1 MLVSSRLFE
10 YEMWTRVHDRG
21 LGSSRGEMVRELL
34 GRIALVELVPP
45 VLVRALEPFPTP
57 VRTLD
62 ALHLA
67 TLDWLRGQGQPVTLA
82 SYDERLLAAA
92 RPLGFA
98 AYPL

>member
-1 MLVSSRLFE
+1 L
-10 YEMWTRVHDRG
+10 
-21 LGSSRGEMVRELL
+21 
-34 GRIALVELVPP
+34 P
-45 VLVRALEPFPTP
+45 RA
-57 VRTLD
+57 RRALD

-67 TLDWLRGQGQPVTLA
+67 TLDWLRCQRQSITLV